1 LTVHRRSTT
10 LRAIIRLD
18 PAHTALVAIDMHR
31 GHLDPAVATLPLPA
45 ERCGPVIKRAA
56 ALFADLRERGL
67 PIVHVITE
75 YRDASEI
82 AANPFWSAAHD
93 DPGKA
98 RRGILRHNLAGS
110 PGTEIIPE
118 LYDPRDVVVRS
129 KKRYSVFTPT
139 DLEFVLRRRLGVDT
153 VILAGINTTTCVL
166 CAAFEA
172 TNRDF
177 RVIVASDAVDSMDG
191 EDMHRFALRLVA
203 AALGW
208 PMTHDDILRALMP
221 AAR

>member
-1 LTVHRRSTT
+1 M
-10 LRAIIRLD
+10 IQLD
-18 PAHTALVAIDMHR
+18 AARTAVIAVDMHR

-45 ERCGPVIKRAA
+45 DRCGPLIKRAA
-56 ALFADLRERGL
+56 ALFADLRTHGV
-67 PIVHVITE
+67 PIVHVVTE
-75 YRDASEI
+75 YRDAAEI
-82 AANPFWSAAHD
+82 AANPFWKAAHD
-93 DPGKA
+93 DPAKA
-98 RRGILRHNLAGS
+98 RRGILGHNLAGG

-118 LYDPRDVVVRS
+118 LHDARDVVVRS

-139 DLEFVLRRRLGVDT
+139 DLEFVLRRRLGADT

-177 RVIVASDAVDSMDG
+177 RVIVAADAVDSMDG
-191 EDMHRFALRLVA
+191 EDMHRFALRLIT

-208 PMTHDDILRALMP
+208 PLTNDEIIRAL
-221 AAR
+221 A

>member
-1 LTVHRRSTT
+1 MIH
-10 LRAIIRLD
+10 LD
-18 PAHTALVAIDMHR
+18 PARTALVAIDMHR
-31 GHLDPAVATLPLPA
+31 GHLDPAVATLPLPT
-45 ERCGPVIKRAA
+45 ERCGPLIKRAA
-56 ALFADLRERGL
+56 ALFADIRARG
-67 PIVHVITE
+67 VHVVHVVTE
-75 YRDASEI
+75 YRDADEI
-82 AANPFWSAAHD
+82 AANPFWKAAHD
-93 DPGKA
+93 DRTKA

-118 LYDPRDVVVRS
+118 LHDPRDIVVRS

-139 DLEFVLRRRLGVDT
+139 DLEFVLRRLGVDT
-153 VILAGINTTTCVL
+153 VILAGVNTTTCVL

-177 RVIVASDAVDSMDG
+177 RVVVAADAVDSMDG

-208 PMTHDDILRALMP
+208 PLSNADIMQAL
-221 AAR
+221 AARAPGTP

>member
-1 LTVHRRSTT
+1 ML
-10 LRAIIRLD
+10 RLD
-18 PAHTALVAIDMHR
+18 PARTAVVAVDMHR

-56 ALFADLRERGL
+56 ALFVDLRARGV
-67 PIVHVITE
+67 PVVHVVTE
-75 YRDASEI
+75 YRDTAEI
-82 AANPFWSAAHD
+82 AANPFWKAAHD
-93 DPGKA
+93 DPAKA

-110 PGTEIIPE
+110 PGTEIIPD
-118 LYDPRDVVVRS
+118 LHDPRDLVVRS

-139 DLEFVLRRRLGVDT
+139 DLEFVLRRRLGADT
-153 VILAGINTTTCVL
+153 VVLAGINTTTCVL

-177 RVIVASDAVDSMDG
+177 RVIVAADAVDSMDG
-191 EDMHRFALRLVA
+191 EEMHGFALRLVA

-208 PMTHDDILRALMP
+208 PLTSDEILRALAP
-221 AAR
+221 